1 MKLLWGLLLLGLL
14 AYSVFPKPNVEQ
26 ADPELKVELV
36 NNEYDTVRNPYAPPI
51 RYLDVDYTQIGYLK
65 RQGRRIP
72 LFGKPANLRRDLWYY
87 YTIIDGIKVPFTFK
101 KKKSI
106 GFPGCDS
113 VSSKDIVQVEGENW
127 TVELY
132 EASSF
137 TG

>member
-1 MKLLWGLLLLGLL
+1 MKLVWGLLLLGVL
-14 AYSVFPKPNVEQ
+14 AYVVLPRPVLEH
-26 ADPELKVELV
+26 PHKVELV
-36 NNEYDTVRNPYAPPI
+36 QDDYDTVRNPYAPPI
-51 RYLDVDYTQIGYLK
+51 RYLDCDYTQVGYLK
-65 RQGRRIP
+65 REDRRIP

-87 YTIIDGIKVPFTFK
+87 YTIIDGIKVHLTVK

-113 VSSKDIVQVEGENW
+113 VSSKDVVQVEGENW

>member
-1 MKLLWGLLLLGLL
+1 MKLLWGFFLLGILMYTVL
-14 AYSVFPKPNVEQ
+14 PIHHVES
-26 ADPELKVELV
+26 PHKVELV
-36 NNEYDTVRNPYAPPI
+36 QGDYDTVRNPYAPPI
-51 RYLDVDYTQIGYLK
+51 RYLDSDYTQVGYLK
-65 RQGRRIP
+65 REDRRIP

-113 VSSKDIVQVEGENW
+113 VSSKDIVQVEGDNW

>member
-1 MKLLWGLLLLGLL
+1 MKLLWGFLLLGVL
-14 AYSVFPKPNVEQ
+14 AYVVIPTPVESQ
-26 ADPELKVELV
+26 DPHKVELV
-36 NNEYDTVRNPYAPPI
+36 QGEYDTVRNPYAPPI
-51 RYLDVDYTQIGYLK
+51 RYLDMEYTQVGYLK
-65 RQGRRIP
+65 RVDRRIP

-87 YTIIDGIKVPFTFK
+87 YTILDGIKVPLTVK

-113 VSSKDIVQVEGENW
+113 VSSKDVVQVEGENW

>member
-51 RYLDVDYTQIGYLK
+51 RYLDADYTQIGYLK
-65 RQGRRIP
+65 REGRRIP

-87 YTIIDGIKVPFTFK
+87 YTMIDGIKLALMYRR
-101 KKKSI
+101 KKSL
-106 GFPGCDS
+106 GFPGCES
-113 VSSKDIVQVEGENW
+113 LSSKDVVQVEGEDW
-127 TVELY
+127 IVELY
-132 EASSF
+132 EV
-137 TG
+137 